1 MWLWIGLHER
11 TVRDHTHAHT
21 HMHQNKVGP
30 AIGSSAAT
38 AMSQCVCIGSNVM
51 GEEECT
57 TRLVKTNTQKETKK
71 GYLSQVCFFWGGG
84 DGVAVKGS
92 VVVVAVGFRTV
103 IGTPTNTAVAGFR
116 GNNCLE
122 DPASSN
128 N

>member
-1 MWLWIGLHER
+1 MHNETGKNK
-11 TVRDHTHAHT
+11 HTKR
-21 HMHQNKVGP
+21 N
-30 AIGSSAAT
+30 
-38 AMSQCVCIGSNVM
+38 
-51 GEEECT
+51 
-57 TRLVKTNTQKETKK
+57 KK
-71 GYLSQVCFFWGGG
+71 GILESGVLFLGGG